1 MKLSPRMQNLLHQK
15 DLNNLRIIAH
25 GKTAINILK
34 FININHITTAIL
46 TRKNDKDINK
56 GIYTV

>member
-1 MKLSPRMQNLLHQK
+1 MQNLLHQK
-15 DLNNLRIIAH
+15 DLHNLRIIAH
-25 GKTAINILK
+25 GKTAVNILK